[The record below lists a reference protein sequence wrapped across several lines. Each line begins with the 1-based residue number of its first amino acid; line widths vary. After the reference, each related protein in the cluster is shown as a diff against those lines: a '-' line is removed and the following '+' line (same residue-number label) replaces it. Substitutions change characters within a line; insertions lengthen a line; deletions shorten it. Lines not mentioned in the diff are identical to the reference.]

1 MKTFAFI
8 KESLQNIKT
17 VGTVT
22 RSSGFLSRQMAKK
35 VNYQTAKFVIELGAG
50 DGVITKEIL
59 KRLPKDARLM
69 VFEVNERFI
78 EQLELIN
85 DDRLIV
91 VNDSAE
97 HIAEHLSAYGLAK
110 VDAIVSAIPFVI
122 LTEEVRLSIIK
133 KCMNHLKENG
143 PFIQV
148 HYSLVLKSMYKKLFG
163 NVKINFVPLNIPPAF
178 VMVSKK
184 KVRESVKTIA

>member
-35 VNYQTAKFVIELGAG
+35 VDYQSAKFVIELGAG

-59 KRLPKDARLM
+59 KRLPKDAQLM

-78 EQLELIN
+78 EQLLSIE
-85 DDRLIV
+85 DERLIV
-91 VNDSAE
+91 VDDTAE
-97 HIAEHLSAYGLAK
+97 NIAHHLKNHGQTE
-110 VDAIVSAIPFVI
+110 VDAVVSAIPFVI
-122 LTEEVRLSIIK
+122 LSDELRATIIK
-133 KCMNHLKENG
+133 ECMDVLKENA
-143 PFIQV
+143 PFVQV
-148 HYSLVLKSMYKKLFG
+148 HYSLVLRGMYKELFG
-163 NVKINFVPLNIPPAF
+163 NVKIGFVPLNIPPAF
-178 VMVSKK
+178 VMVSRKRREKEKK
-184 KVRESVKTIA
+184 PIA

>member
-35 VNYQTAKFVIELGAG
+35 VDYSEAQYVVELGAG

-59 KRLPKDARLM
+59 KRMAPDARLM
-69 VFEVNERFI
+69 IFEVNDKFF
-78 EQLELIN
+78 EQLKMID

-97 HIAEHLSAYGLAK
+97 YISKHLLQHGFTR

-122 LTEEVRLSIIK
+122 LPENVRRSIIK
-133 KCMNHLKENG
+133 KCIDVMKEEA

-148 HYSLVLKSMYKKLFG
+148 HYSLVLRNLYKEIFG
-163 NVKINFVPLNIPPAF
+163 NVKIGFVPLNIPPAF
-178 VMVSKK
+178 VMVSRKK
-184 KVRESVKTIA
+184 EKELINPIA